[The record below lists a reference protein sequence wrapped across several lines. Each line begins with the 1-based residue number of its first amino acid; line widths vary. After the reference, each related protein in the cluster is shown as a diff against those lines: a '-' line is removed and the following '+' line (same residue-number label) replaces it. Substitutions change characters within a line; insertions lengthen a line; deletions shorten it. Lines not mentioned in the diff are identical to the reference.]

1 MVNSERVA
9 DQNILLEFH
18 ITGISPIKK
27 AAMLR
32 LSALHRHNLLPNKQ
46 PMVADRQ
53 FSKPA
58 RPSRQSLISGATGSS
73 GNGGDS
79 SEAYPA
85 SMTLADAYSILGLK
99 ETATYDSVVDAK
111 NRLLGKFEGQMEQ
124 KMKIETAYDLIFS
137 QQLKA
142 RLSGSLPVS
151 NRVRFADVNT
161 PKRQPAKKGP
171 LELPGGAMISLRQMS
186 SQPAITTASVF
197 GGLAAWTLAQG
208 LFYEPTPMASDVPGL
223 QLALGTAAAVYLL
236 RENKRVGLGKAGA
249 LAVAG
254 LIVGSL
260 LGSGIESWL
269 RVDIVP
275 LGSLSSP
282 GIVVGEFALAG
293 LWAVTFF
300 LA

>member
-1 MVNSERVA
+1 
-9 DQNILLEFH
+9 
-18 ITGISPIKK
+18 
-27 AAMLR
+27 MLR
-32 LSALHRHNLLPNKQ
+32 LPAPYRHNLQPNKRGV
-46 PMVADRQ
+46 VANRQ
-53 FSKPA
+53 LFKPA
-58 RPSRQSLISGATGSS
+58 HFSRQLHLITRATDGSGSS
-73 GNGGDS
+73 GSSGDS
-79 SEAYPA
+79 SGAA
-85 SMTLADAYSILGLK
+85 MTLADAYSILGLK

-111 NRLLGKFEGQMEQ
+111 NRLLGKFEGQTEKKME
-124 KMKIETAYDLIFS
+124 IETAYDLIFS

-142 RLSGSLPVS
+142 RLSGNLPVS
-151 NRVRFADVNT
+151 NRVRFADVAT
-161 PKRQPAKKGP
+161 PKRKLTGKKSP
-171 LELPGGAMISLRQMS
+171 LELPNGAAIAIRQMS
-186 SQPAITTASVF
+186 SESAVSTAAVF

-208 LFYEPTPMASDVPGL
+208 LFYEPTPMGSDVPGL

-249 LAVAG
+249 LAIAG
-254 LIVGSL
+254 LIAGSL

>member
-1 MVNSERVA
+1 
-9 DQNILLEFH
+9 
-18 ITGISPIKK
+18 
-27 AAMLR
+27 MLR
-32 LSALHRHNLLPNKQ
+32 LFSLHRHVLQPNKYG
-46 PMVADRQ
+46 MVANRQ
-53 FSKPA
+53 FTKSARFSKQLQLV
-58 RPSRQSLISGATGSS
+58 SRATGSS

-79 SEAYPA
+79 SEAFPA
-85 SMTLADAYSILGLK
+85 AMTLADAYQILGLK
-99 ETATYDSVVDAK
+99 ESATYDSVVEAK
-111 NRLLGKFEGQMEQ
+111 NRLLGKFEGQME
-124 KMKIETAYDLIFS
+124 KKEEIETAYDLIFS

-142 RLSGSLPVS
+142 RLSGNLPVS
-151 NRVRFADVNT
+151 NRVRFADVSA
-161 PKRQPAKKGP
+161 PKRKPLGKKGP
-171 LELPGGAMISLRQMS
+171 LELPGGAAITVRQMS
-186 SQPAITTASVF
+186 SDSAVSTAAVF

-208 LFYEPTPMASDVPGL
+208 LFFEPTPMGSDVPGL

-249 LAVAG
+249 LAIAG
-254 LIVGSL
+254 LIAGSL